1 MSGYHQVQERES
13 FYNIL
18 AQSNLHSCNGLLIG
32 KLNVVVSTIEQI
44 KEPLEILITTI
55 IDITYI
61 IIVAVP
67 DRGLEMVWHEFFID
81 VGLEKLHINHGTRWG
96 HG

>member
-1 MSGYHQVQERES
+1 MSCYHQVQERES

-44 KEPLEILITTI
+44 KEPLKILITTM
-55 IDITYI
+55 IDIKYI
-61 IIVAVP
+61 IHVAVP
-67 DRGLEMVWHEFFID
+67 HRGFEMIWHELFLD
-81 VGLEKLHINHGTRWG
+81 VGLEKLHIDHGTRWG
-96 HG
+96 